1 MIMNGFME
9 NTKKRSGTLLDR
21 LVTVILLGII
31 IAMVLI
37 FAIANIFHYTANIE
51 ADIAS
56 ESLLTEV
63 LYDNGFVQPDTWCAS
78 TTLRVISVPNFAA
91 FIYPLVGYNSNLATG
106 ITCTVFLG
114 IMFVLLFGYLRS
126 IGMDVKALL
135 LALIV
140 LCMVTNPSDE
150 SQRMVF
156 LYASYYV
163 SHVITMIVVLN
174 IYSSFIEKDN
184 VKLVPVFIS
193 FVVAV
198 LNGMQ
203 GLHACMF
210 CYFPIIM
217 VEALRRLVC
226 LIRKEKQPHYLV
238 LVWTLAINAVTLIVT
253 KLMNANNVGTSRNIR
268 HALEKFIQEVWP
280 TIIETLSFNRIPVI
294 TIVTVIIAI
303 IGYVLTLRNILKNS
317 MVKLWSSFCFL
328 AGVFVCVFLTTF
340 TTFDVAGRYYLMLV
354 FSVAVGTSLFIQHV
368 KKEFSY
374 VVIGLVIIGSVISA
388 KDFYSGL
395 VIGDRS
401 EESSLYAISQWMEE
415 SGYTYGYS
423 TFDYSNPITVIKN
436 NGVKVRAVSN
446 MTDLEGCKWLSDS
459 TWYPPT
465 KNAEDETCY
474 IVSKARRGEF
484 SAFLDKTNP
493 EIICTHEVDS
503 FMIYVLDRD
512 YTVWEKN
519 K

>member
-1 MIMNGFME
+1 MNGFME
-9 NTKKRSGTLLDR
+9 NMKKQSVASIDMI
-21 LVTVILLGII
+21 VTVILLGII
-31 IAMVLI
+31 VAMVYV
-37 FAIANIFHYTANIE
+37 FAMANIFHYTANME

-63 LYDNGFVQPDTWCAS
+63 LYENGFVQPNTWCAS

-106 ITCTVFLG
+106 ITCTIFMVVML
-114 IMFVLLFGYLRS
+114 VLLFGYLRS
-126 IGMDVKALL
+126 IGMDVKASL

-163 SHVITMIVVLN
+163 SHVITMIVILN
-174 IYSSFIEKDN
+174 IYSRFIEKDN
-184 VKLVPVFIS
+184 VKLVPVLIS
-193 FVVAV
+193 FAIAAV
-198 LNGMQ
+198 NGMQ

-217 VEALRRLVC
+217 VEGLRRVIC

-238 LVWTLAINAVTLIVT
+238 LLWTLAINAVTLIVT

-268 HALEKFIQEVWP
+268 HALEKFIHEVWP
-280 TIIETLSFNRIPVI
+280 TIIGTLSFNRISVI
-294 TIVTVIIAI
+294 TIAVVIIAV
-303 IGYVLTLRNILKNS
+303 IGYGLSLRTVLKKGI
-317 MVKLWSSFCFL
+317 VKLWSSFCFL
-328 AGVFVCVFLTTF
+328 AGFFVCVLLTTF

-354 FSVAVGTSLFIQHV
+354 FSVAVGTSLFIHHA
-368 KKEFSY
+368 KKEFTY
-374 VVIGLVIIGSVISA
+374 VVIGIVIIGSVISA
-388 KDFYSGL
+388 KDFYNSL

-401 EESSLYAISQWMEE
+401 EESSLYVISLWMEE

-465 KNAEDETCY
+465 KNVEEETCY
-474 IVSKARRGEF
+474 IVSEARRGEF
-484 SAFLDKTNP
+484 NVFLDKTNP
-493 EIICTHEVDS
+493 EIICTHEVDD

-512 YTVWEKN
+512 YTVWEK
-519 K
+519 